1 MAEEG
6 PAPAMASATDHEYS
20 SHNNQQPIHITPNP
34 PFNTSR
40 KSTLNKSDF
49 DIHVN
54 GTQTPM
60 SGMGNRESR
69 HMLDLDDYFVC
80 LACSIYQE
88 TRGGQSLI
96 ENELLIVDF

>member
-6 PAPAMASATDHEYS
+6 PAPAMASATDHEYN
-20 SHNNQQPIHITPNP
+20 SHNNQQPAHITPNP
-34 PFNTSR
+34 PINTSR

-60 SGMGNRESR
+60 SGTGNRESR
-69 HMLDLDDYFVC
+69 HILDLDDYFVC
-80 LACSIYQE
+80 LSCSTIKKRE
-88 TRGGQSLI
+88 KDKV
-96 ENELLIVDF
+96 LLRMNC